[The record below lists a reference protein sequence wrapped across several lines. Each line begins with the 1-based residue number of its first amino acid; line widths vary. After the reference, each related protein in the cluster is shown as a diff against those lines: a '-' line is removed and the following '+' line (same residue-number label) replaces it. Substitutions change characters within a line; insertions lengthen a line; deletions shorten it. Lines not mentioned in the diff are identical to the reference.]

1 MYARTVSGLI
11 QPDKV
16 DQVVDIYRDSIAP
29 AAKQQKGSK
38 GVFFLVDRK
47 TGKFVSLAMWDTEAD
62 MIAGEASGYL
72 REQIAK
78 AAPTFAGPPVT
89 EHFEVAVQA

>member
-1 MYARTVSGLI
+1 MYARTVSGQMLPGRMDEGI
-11 QPDKV
+11 S
-16 DQVVDIYRDSIAP
+16 IYRDSIAP

-47 TGKFVSLAMWDTEAD
+47 TGKFVSLATWDTEAD

-78 AAPTFAGPPVT
+78 AAPTFAGPPET